1 MRTLCVFLNDKPV
14 GTLSEGE
21 DLWSFAY
28 NAQWAQAPDSFD
40 LAPGLP
46 RAEHVHQDGGTSR
59 PVQWYFDNLLPEETL
74 RETVT
79 KEAGIKG
86 DDAFAL
92 LEYLGAE
99 SAGSLVLLPPGEKA
113 PARDGLQALS
123 DAQLSQRIRNLP
135 RASLG
140 SGAPKRMSVAG
151 AQHKLLVVYRG
162 HALFE
167 PVGEEPST
175 HILKPDHTSHDYP
188 SSVINEYLILRL
200 ANKLGLQAPAV
211 YRKYVPEPVYL
222 IARFD
227 RQADDTGRTQRRHII
242 DACQLLNKPRGFK
255 NKSAT
260 LQTLSECVEKCRN
273 RASARL
279 RLYRWVLFNVL
290 IGNDD
295 NHLKNI
301 SFMVSAEG
309 IDLSPHYDMLSTS
322 VYRTVAFADHRAT
335 WPEVEM
341 MIPLPGAT
349 HFSQVTRESLLRA
362 GGALGLPLRTSERE
376 LQRMLKAFP
385 VALAGLV
392 EEIERQNEEY
402 PEAVRVFL
410 GGELRLVRAIAHI
423 VVPDMLQ
430 RGSLHGPT

>member
-46 RAEHVHQDGGTSR
+46 RAERVHQDGGTSR

-162 HALFE
+162 KHCPICKSYLGTLDKLLDQFREIGTEVFAVSADTKEKAENEATEQAWRF
-167 PVGEEPST
+167 PVGYGLSQEQMRSLGLYISEPRSPQET
-175 HILKPDHTSHDYP
+175 DRPFPEPGLFVINPQGQVQIVDISNAPFARPDL
-188 SSVINEYLILRL
+188 SSVLNGIKFVKEKHYPIRGTL
-200 ANKLGLQAPAV
+200 A
-211 YRKYVPEPVYL
+211 
-222 IARFD
+222 
-227 RQADDTGRTQRRHII
+227 
-242 DACQLLNKPRGFK
+242 
-255 NKSAT
+255 
-260 LQTLSECVEKCRN
+260 
-273 RASARL
+273 
-279 RLYRWVLFNVL
+279 
-290 IGNDD
+290 
-295 NHLKNI
+295 
-301 SFMVSAEG
+301 
-309 IDLSPHYDMLSTS
+309 
-322 VYRTVAFADHRAT
+322 
-335 WPEVEM
+335 
-341 MIPLPGAT
+341 
-349 HFSQVTRESLLRA
+349 
-362 GGALGLPLRTSERE
+362 
-376 LQRMLKAFP
+376 
-385 VALAGLV
+385 
-392 EEIERQNEEY
+392 
-402 PEAVRVFL
+402 
-410 GGELRLVRAIAHI
+410 
-423 VVPDMLQ
+423 
-430 RGSLHGPT
+430 

>member
-1 MRTLCVFLNDKPV
+1 MRTLTVFLNDKPV

-28 NAQWAQAPDSFD
+28 NAQWVQAPDGFD
-40 LAPGLP
+40 LAPSLP
-46 RAEHVHQDGGTSR
+46 RQERSHQDGGSSR

-99 SAGSLVLLPPGEKA
+99 SAGSLVLLPPSEKA
-113 PARDGLQALS
+113 STRNGLQALS
-123 DAQLSQRIRNLP
+123 DAELSQRIRNLP

-151 AQHKLLVVYRG
+151 AQHKLLVVYRDN
-162 HALFE
+162 ALFE

-175 HILKPDHTSHDYP
+175 HILKPNHTSGDYP

-200 ANKLGLQAPAV
+200 ADKLGLQAPPV

-227 RQADDTGRTQRRHII
+227 RHVDDAGRTQRRHII

-255 NKSAT
+255 NKSAN

-279 RLYRWVLFNVL
+279 RLYRWLMFNVL

-301 SFMVSAEG
+301 SFMVGAEG

-322 VYRTVAFADHRAT
+322 VYRTVAFAEHRAT

-341 MIPLPGAT
+341 MIPLPGASR
-349 HFSQVTRESLLRA
+349 FSQVTRESLLRA
-362 GGALGLPLRTSERE
+362 GEELGLPLRTSERE
-376 LQRMLKAFP
+376 LQRMLEALP
-385 VALAGLV
+385 LALAGLV
-392 EEIERQNEEY
+392 QEIENQNEGY
-402 PEAVRVFL
+402 PAAVRVFL
-410 GGELRLVRAIAHI
+410 GAELRVVRAIQHI
-423 VVPDMLQ
+423 VVPYMLQ
-430 RGSLHGPT
+430 RLALDGPS